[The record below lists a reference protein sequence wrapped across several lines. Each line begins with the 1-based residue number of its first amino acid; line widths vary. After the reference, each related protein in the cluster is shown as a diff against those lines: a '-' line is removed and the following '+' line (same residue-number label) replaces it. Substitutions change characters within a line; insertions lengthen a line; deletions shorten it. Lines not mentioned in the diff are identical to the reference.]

1 MTTAQLAWRP
11 SIKIATLQSWECD
24 RSEPRADRL
33 ATIAGILNVSLS
45 WLIHGVSDAP
55 NDNLNSDIV
64 SLLRGHLEQMKG
76 LREKTDAIIE
86 RLETELQRL

>member
-1 MTTAQLAWRP
+1 M
-11 SIKIATLQSWECD
+11 QSWECD
-24 RSEPRADRL
+24 RSEPRANRL
-33 ATIAGILNVSLS
+33 ATIAGILNASLS
-45 WLIHGVSDAP
+45 WLIHGFGDAP
-55 NDNLNSDIV
+55 NNDLNSDIV